1 MVNSLKKMSLRHV
14 PINKISLVKNGNHFR
29 IIVQNKNRVMN
40 VNNKNLTRNQ
50 MRQITARLSK
60 NNLSKRQFYLQNR
73 VNNANSLE
81 KFINTF
87 RIAYPKNDPNAAPLR
102 YIATIVAPK
111 MYSMNTYKPY
121 INMQK
126 RKANGN
132 FTKPEYRRAFNTV
145 SKQFNA
151 EQKRIKQILRNLN
164 KNINKY

>member
-1 MVNSLKKMSLRHV
+1 MVNSLKKTSLRQV

-29 IIVQNKNRVMN
+29 IIAQDKNRVVN

-60 NNLSKRQFYLQNR
+60 NNLINRVFYLQNR

-87 RIAYPKNDPNAAPLR
+87 RIAYPTNDPNAAPLR
-102 YIATIVAPK
+102 YIVSIIAPN
-111 MYSMNTYKPY
+111 MYSMTKYKPY
-121 INMQK
+121 INIKK

-132 FTKPEYRRAFNTV
+132 FTKTEYIRSLKEV
-145 SKQFNA
+145 SKKFNS
-151 EQKRIKQILRNLN
+151 ERNRIQQILRNLN
-164 KNINKY
+164 NI